1 MSNSFSCSLFLLV
14 VVLLLLVAYS
24 DSHQLAQHSIFFI
37 VITDKGSKVTSP
49 QRRPCRIPV
58 RLSESGGVWAARVDR
73 LVNMLEVSFSGW
85 DDIFVTTELSLE
97 REFFV

>member
-1 MSNSFSCSLFLLV
+1 M

-49 QRRPCRIPV
+49 QRRNCCSPV
-58 RLSESGGVWAARVDR
+58 RKSESGGEWAARVDR
-73 LVNMLEVSFSGW
+73 LVNMLEATEERIFSGL
-85 DDIFVTTELSLE
+85 DDILVTPEMSLKMQIS
-97 REFFV
+97 